1 MELKFR
7 QQRYQADAAEA
18 VVRVFEGQPNQGA
31 LAYLRDTGV
40 QRADEKGTESFIPYD
55 PDSGEG
61 YANAPVVLSPDEL
74 LHNIRTVQIGNQ
86 LQESH
91 ELCRGM
97 GACQLDVEMET
108 GTGKTY
114 VYTKTMLELNRRY
127 GWTKFIVVVPSVAI
141 REGVSKSLQTTDQ
154 HFHDEYGKSVKSFI
168 YNSDRLSELDAFSRS
183 SDVMCM
189 IINMQAF
196 NASMKEGA
204 SNKAARIIFDERDEF
219 GSRRPIDV
227 IAANRPIVIVD
238 EPQKMGKKGGA
249 TQKGIARFNPLFV
262 LNYSA
267 THKEHHDLVY
277 VLDAFDAFN
286 QRLVKRIEVKGFRL
300 KNMRGTDGYLYLKD
314 IVVSKNRAPEAVIE
328 FKQMSA
334 GGIIRKK
341 TQHFGEG
348 DSIYEASG
356 APYLEAYKGYV
367 IASGNDG
374 VVPPQ
379 NGQPGHV
386 RFLNGEVIRIG
397 EVLHDSAQEDM
408 QRLQIRETIRTHI
421 QKEEALFKRGIK
433 CLSLFFIDE
442 VAKYRDVSGSGA
454 VPLYRRMFE
463 EEYAEAV
470 RERLEVMSID
480 SELDGVYARYLRSTE
495 ADKVHDGYF
504 SIDKKGDAVECKKEK
519 KAERE
524 DGLGL
529 NDEDARRGYD
539 LILRNKEQLL
549 SLAEPVRF
557 IFSHSAL
564 REGWDNPNVFQIC
577 TLKESGSDT
586 SKRQEVGRGMRLCVN
601 QDGERQDAEA
611 LGPDDVHKVNLL
623 TVVASESYEDY
634 VAGLQSDI
642 KTTLRERPQK
652 IEVDF
657 FSGANVLVDGV
668 QVSFSEG
675 DSKALYRFL
684 LKNDYLDEATER
696 PSERFR
702 EDVAEGSFIEYAV
715 VALPELA
722 EVDGGRKLQAA
733 QVLLQGVYDP
743 GALDGFIAPAREVET
758 ENKLNENFSRKEF
771 QELWAQINHKPAY
784 TVSFSDEELRT
795 NAVAR
800 LNRDLRVSKLA
811 YEKRWAAQKGSLK
824 RSDLDAGAAFGAA
837 HSATEE
843 LDLTAACTV
852 KYDLVGEVARAAAI
866 TRRSAALILSRIDS
880 NVFAQFKM
888 NPEEF
893 IRNVGRLIVEEK
905 AAMVV
910 EHASYHLTDQTFD
923 SVIFTERM
931 PEAASKAYRARK
943 NVQDFVF
950 PDSVVERKFA
960 EDLDAAEEVAV
971 YAKLPRSFKIPTPV
985 GNYAPDWAIA
995 FRQGTVK
1002 HVFFVAET
1010 KGSMSTMDLSGAEK
1024 AKIACAKKLFNELST
1039 SEVRYHNVATYG
1051 ELLKVMQGIS

>member
-7 QQRYQADAAEA
+7 QQRYQADAADA

-31 LAYLRDTGV
+31 LAYLRDLGV
-40 QRADEKGTESFIPYD
+40 SRVDGSGTESFIPYD
-55 PDSGEG
+55 VGSGEG
-61 YANAPVVLSPDEL
+61 YANAPVALSPDEL
-74 LHNIRTVQIGNQ
+74 LCNIRTVQAGNQ

-127 GWTKFIVVVPSVAI
+127 GWTKFIIVVPSVAI
-141 REGVSKSLQTTDQ
+141 REGVAKSLQTTDR

-168 YNSDRLSELDAFSRS
+168 YNSDRLTELDAFSRS

-196 NASMKEGA
+196 NTSMKEGA
-204 SNKAARIIFDERDEF
+204 GNKAARIIFDERDDF

-238 EPQKMGKKGGA
+238 EPQKMGKKGSA

-277 VLDAFDAFN
+277 VLDALDAFN

-314 IVVSKNRAPEAVIE
+314 IIVSKNRAPEAVIE

-334 GGIIRKK
+334 GGAIRKK
-341 TQHFGEG
+341 TQRFGEG
-348 DSIYEASG
+348 DSIYDASG
-356 APYLEAYKGYV
+356 APYLEAYNGYV
-367 IASGNDG
+367 VASGNDG

-379 NGQPGHV
+379 NGQPGYV

-408 QRLQIRETIRTHI
+408 QRLQIRETIHTHL
-421 QKEEALFKRGIK
+421 QKEEALFRRGIK

-442 VAKYRDVSGSGA
+442 VAKYRDVGGSDVA
-454 VPLYRRMFE
+454 PLYRRLFE
-463 EEYAEAV
+463 EEYAQAV

-480 SELDGVYARYLRSTE
+480 DELGSAYARYLRSSE
-495 ADKVHDGYF
+495 ASEVHDGYF
-504 SIDKKGDAVECKKEK
+504 SIDKKGNAVECKKEK

-549 SLAEPVRF
+549 SLDEPVRF

-586 SKRQEVGRGMRLCVN
+586 SKRQEVGRGMRLCVDQN
-601 QDGERQDAEA
+601 GERQDAQS
-611 LGPDDVHKVNLL
+611 LGEQDVHKVNLL
-623 TVVASESYEDY
+623 TVIASESYEDY
-634 VAGLQSDI
+634 VSGLQSDI
-642 KTTLRERPQK
+642 KASLRERSQK
-652 IEVDF
+652 VEADF
-657 FSGANVLVDGV
+657 FAGANVLVDGM
-668 QVSFSEG
+668 QVTFDED

-684 LKNDYLDEATER
+684 LKSDYLDEATER
-696 PSERFR
+696 PSEKFR
-702 EDVAEGSFIEYAV
+702 DDVAEGSFIEYAV

-722 EVDGGRKLQAA
+722 ESDGGRKLRAA
-733 QVLLQGVYDP
+733 QALLQGVYDP
-743 GALDGFIAPAREVET
+743 GSLDGFIAPAHEVET
-758 ENKLNENFSRKEF
+758 ENRLNENFSRREF
-771 QELWAQINHKPAY
+771 QELWAQINRKPAY
-784 TVSFSDEELRT
+784 AVTFSDDDLIKGAVKKLNCELHVGR
-795 NAVAR
+795 
-800 LNRDLRVSKLA
+800 LA
-811 YEKRWAAQKGSLK
+811 YEKRWATQKGNLK
-824 RSDLDAGAAFGAA
+824 RSDLDAGATFGMA

-843 LDLTAACTV
+843 LELAAACMV
-852 KYDLVGEVARAAAI
+852 RYDLVGEVAQAAAI
-866 TRRSAALILSRIDS
+866 TRRSAACILASIDS
-880 NVFAQFKM
+880 NVFAQFRM

-893 IRNVGRLIVEEK
+893 IRNAGKLIVETK

-910 EHASYHLTDQTFD
+910 ERVSYHLTTQTFD
-923 SVIFTERM
+923 SDIFTARM
-931 PEAASKAYRARK
+931 PEAISKAYRARK

-950 PDSVVERKFA
+950 PDSAVERKFA
-960 EDLDAAEEVAV
+960 EDLDIAEEVAV

-985 GNYAPDWAIA
+985 GDYAPDWAIA
-995 FRQGTVK
+995 FNRGSVR

-1010 KGSMSTMDLSGAEK
+1010 KGSMSTMDISGIES
-1024 AKIACAKKLFNELST
+1024 AKIACAKKLFNEVST
-1039 SEVRYHNVATYG
+1039 SEVRYHNVDTYN
-1051 ELLKVMQGIS
+1051 ELLRVMQGME